1 MQKTQRTMK
10 IKYLKLKNWLLV
22 SVMSLFGLSACK
34 CNKQIVSDKTND
46 GNIEAPDTVMRPM
59 YGVPATDYRQKVEQ
73 PVAPKVVEQDPPREP
88 QVTVYGVPTVDYTVK
103 GRVVDSAGKPVKGV
117 QVMLINS
124 EIDPENLPESPYW
137 DEQLKRIADTTDA
150 QGNFEVRNTDR
161 SWEQV
166 RVMVRDVDG
175 AKNGKFENQ
184 VVDVEFGEPEGGR
197 GNWRLGERKAE
208 VTVKM
213 KRKK

>member
-1 MQKTQRTMK
+1 MK

-34 CNKQIVSDKTND
+34 CHKQVVSDNPKD

-59 YGVPATDYRQKVEQ
+59 YGVPATDYRQQVEQ
-73 PVAPKVVEQDPPREP
+73 PVAPKVVEQEPPREP
-88 QVTVYGVPTVDYTVK
+88 QVTVYGVPTVDYAVK
-103 GRVVDSAGKPVKGV
+103 GRVVDPAGKPVKGV

-150 QGNFEVRNTDR
+150 QGNFEVCNTDR
-161 SWEQV
+161 PWEQV
-166 RVMVRDVDG
+166 RVMVRDIDG

-184 VVDVEFGEPEGGR
+184 VLDVEFGEPEGGS
-197 GNWRLGERKAE
+197 GNWKLGERKAE

>member
-1 MQKTQRTMK
+1 MK

-103 GRVVDSAGKPVKGV
+103 GRVVDPAGKPVKGV

-150 QGNFEVRNTDR
+150 HGNFEVRNTDR
-161 SWEQV
+161 PREQV

-197 GNWRLGERKAE
+197 GNWKLGERKAE

>member
-1 MQKTQRTMK
+1 MK

-34 CNKQIVSDKTND
+34 CHKQVVSDNPKD

-59 YGVPATDYRQKVEQ
+59 YGVPATDYRQQVEQ
-73 PVAPKVVEQDPPREP
+73 PVAPKVVEQEPPREP
-88 QVTVYGVPTVDYTVK
+88 QVTVYGVPTVDY
-103 GRVVDSAGKPVKGV
+103 AVKGV
-117 QVMLINS
+117 CCLPAILDPLINS

-161 SWEQV
+161 PWEQV
-166 RVMVRDVDG
+166 RVVVRDIDG

-184 VVDVEFGEPEGGR
+184 VLDVEFGEPEGGR
-197 GNWRLGERKAE
+197 GNWKLGERKAE